1 MSEIKDQYNLLKSKY
16 NLPVFN
22 EIDHVFEISIIDNE
36 HFLLREI
43 RKIIIAK
50 IKSFTDIL
58 EDIIHPNSTVS
69 AYHECRFFSED
80 EKVKLYDLYGKLMG
94 VIRTSNMLEVDSSD
108 ELEAKFIQNSFNA
121 WPLMKKELVV
131 IMKKL
136 RDCWSEEEIADTDTS
151 SYFG

>member
-80 EKVKLYDLYGKLMG
+80 EKKQLYDLYGKLMG

-108 ELEAKFIQNSFNA
+108 ELEARFINDSFNA
-121 WPLMKKELVV
+121 WPIMKKDLAV

-136 RDCWSEEEIADTDTS
+136 RDCWSAEEIADTGTS
-151 SYFG
+151 RYFG

>member
-1 MSEIKDQYNLLKSKY
+1 MTEIKDQYNTLKEKY
-16 NLPVFN
+16 NLPDFN
-22 EIDHVFEISIIDNE
+22 ELDHVFEVSLIDNE
-36 HFLLREI
+36 NFILRET
-43 RKIIIAK
+43 RKMIIGK

-80 EKVKLYDLYGKLMG
+80 EKKQLYDLYGKLMG

-108 ELEAKFIQNSFNA
+108 ELEARFINDSFNA
-121 WPLMKKELVV
+121 WPIMKKDLVV

>member
-1 MSEIKDQYNLLKSKY
+1 MTEIKSKYNMLKSKY
-16 NLPVFN
+16 NLP
-22 EIDHVFEISIIDNE
+22 EYDDLDHVFEVSLIDNE
-36 HFLLREI
+36 NFILREI
-43 RKIIIAK
+43 RKIIIGK
-50 IKSFTDIL
+50 IKNFTDIL

-69 AYHECRFFSED
+69 AYHECRFFTED
-80 EKVKLYDLYGKLMG
+80 EKKKLYDLYGKLMG

-108 ELEAKFIQNSFNA
+108 ELEARFIVESYNT
-121 WPLMKKELVV
+121 WPLMKKDLVV